1 MAKIKGAA
9 VREFLVWYA
18 QRYSPG
24 ELRAA
29 VESLPPSLRILFD
42 VEGEAAGILVSSWYD
57 SAAVGALI
65 DAAFAR
71 IPDSDHA
78 QVVREGASAAVAS
91 SARGI
96 YRFVLERLSPELYCR
111 NIQRLWGM
119 LHDTGRREIVTL
131 APGHVRSTT
140 REWEGHHP
148 VLCMAATETMR
159 AVFEVMGC
167 RDTRV
172 ARIACIG
179 AGTGAASEDAC
190 TWEVRWRR

>member
-9 VREFLVWYA
+9 VREFLLWYA
-18 QRYSPG
+18 QRYTPD

-29 VESLPPSLRILFD
+29 IASLPPSLQVLFD
-42 VEGEAAGILVSSWYD
+42 DEGEAAGILVSSWYD

-65 DAAFAR
+65 DAVFAR
-71 IPDSDHA
+71 IPETEHEA
-78 QVVREGASAAVAS
+78 AVREGASVAVTA

-119 LHDTGRREIVTL
+119 LHDTGRRDIVTL
-131 APGHVRSTT
+131 GPGHVRSTT
-140 REWEGHHP
+140 REWDGHHP

-167 RDTRV
+167 RETSV
-172 ARIACIG
+172 ARLACVG
-179 AGTGAASEDAC
+179 RRAHAGPDDAC
-190 TWEVRWRR
+190 VWEVRWRR